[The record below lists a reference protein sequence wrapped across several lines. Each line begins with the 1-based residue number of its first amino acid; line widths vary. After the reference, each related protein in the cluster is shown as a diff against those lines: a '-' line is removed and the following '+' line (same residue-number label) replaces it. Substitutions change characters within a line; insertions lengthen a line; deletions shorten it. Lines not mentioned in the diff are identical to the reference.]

1 MSMCA
6 SFRCMQH
13 SFILAGEHHTKNQV
27 CGLDDLIKSS
37 QAFTKPLAR
46 RPVRALSSECS
57 RFYSCSRIY
66 ANNASS
72 VTSQLISLRY
82 IPGSV
87 PFADTSR
94 VWMDFFVRVT
104 VR

>member
-1 MSMCA
+1 MDNLAAAPAPVENVDRTVPAGISVPAKKGGKDECA
-6 SFRCMQH
+6 DQ
-13 SFILAGEHHTKNQV
+13 GERFHA
-27 CGLDDLIKSS
+27 KS
-37 QAFTKPLAR
+37 
-46 RPVRALSSECS
+46 
-57 RFYSCSRIY
+57 
-66 ANNASS
+66 ASS